1 MNLIVDMEEQKKQRG
16 GKREGA
22 GRKPNAEGEGK
33 SLYFRFRCTKQVYD
47 IIHLH
52 EADGMS
58 EWIAKAIIEKQRREE
73 RY

>member
-1 MNLIVDMEEQKKQRG
+1 MEKEEPKKRG

-33 SLYFRFRCTKQVYD
+33 SLYFRFRCTKEVYD
-47 IIHLH
+47 IIHMH

-58 EWIAKAIIEKQRREE
+58 EWIAKAIIEKQKREE

>member
-1 MNLIVDMEEQKKQRG
+1 MEEKKPKPRG

-33 SLYFRFRCTKQVYD
+33 QLYFRFRCTQKVYD
-47 IIHLH
+47 IIHMH
-52 EADGMS
+52 EFEGMS
-58 EWIAKAIIEKQRREE
+58 EWVEKAILEKQMREE

>member
-1 MNLIVDMEEQKKQRG
+1 MAEEQKKPRG

-47 IIHLH
+47 IIHMH
-52 EADGMS
+52 EDDGMS
-58 EWIAKAIIEKQRREE
+58 EWIAKAIIEKHKREE
-73 RY
+73 R

>member
-1 MNLIVDMEEQKKQRG
+1 MIEEENKTPKPRG

-22 GRKPNAEGEGK
+22 GRKKNAEGEGK
-33 SLYFRFRCTKQVYD
+33 SMYFRFRCTQKVFD
-47 IIHLH
+47 IIHMH

-58 EWIAKAIIEKQRREE
+58 EWIADAIIEKQRREE

>member
-1 MNLIVDMEEQKKQRG
+1 MAEEQKKQHG
-16 GKREGA
+16 GRREGA
-22 GRKPNAEGEGK
+22 GRKKNAEGEGK

-47 IIHLH
+47 IIHMH
-52 EADGMS
+52 EDDGMS